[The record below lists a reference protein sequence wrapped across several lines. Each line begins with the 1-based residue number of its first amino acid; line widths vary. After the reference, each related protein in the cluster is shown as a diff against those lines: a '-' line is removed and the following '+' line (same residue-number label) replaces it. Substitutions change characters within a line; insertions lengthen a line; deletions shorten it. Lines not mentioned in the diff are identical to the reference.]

1 MIRTPYF
8 SLAASIAFAA
18 ATYHRVSM
26 VRVGGIWI
34 TKVMA

>member
-1 MIRTPYF
+1 MIRTPHW